1 MQRSFLSVDIFNH
14 AVCSALLSEEQK
26 SEYFI
31 TWLFDHNIMTL
42 ENSVLQINFPKIAEH
57 MILILDKK

>member
-1 MQRSFLSVDIFNH
+1 MQKSFLSVDIFNR